1 MVCRYSRPRHTLPCR
16 EVSIAIIQYIA
27 TIVQYDRSVD
37 LCLCCTAFQ
46 SSPLASPCSHCLLC
60 TPRPFSS
67 RGYIFDVRFIIE
79 M

>member
-1 MVCRYSRPRHTLPCR
+1 MACRYSRPRHLLCR

-27 TIVQYDRSVD
+27 TIMQYDRSVD
-37 LCLCCTAFQ
+37 LCLCCTAFR
-46 SSPLASPCSHCLLC
+46 SSPLASHCLLC

-79 M
+79 T